1 MLQNSVVVLVEADIL
16 MLLTVTFDVWAHS
29 RALVGEGRAV
39 PPRAG
44 AQPTN
49 VPAHRVDRDRSR
61 GGWDADAHDHGLGVT
76 LATKGPRTSRLE
88 RSLLALWPSQ
98 MFGESEISPSDR
110 GRSTRRPAAGLH
122 AEVAMYRPDARSD
135 RPARSSRCWP
145 R

>member
-76 LATKGPRTSRLE
+76 LATKGPRTSGLE

-122 AEVAMYRPDARSD
+122 AEGRAVSAR
-135 RPARSSRCWP
+135 RKGQTGRRVRVGWP